1 MERCIS
7 GKTEFVSKF
16 EQVSCTIGSGDRLDR
31 LGWQQSR
38 SRPFGRGRRWKRDP
52 NLSARI
58 FFEKSFFR
66 KIHTTRIPST
76 RDTLEST
83 SMQNFFKNLSLGT
96 RRRGASDRIG
106 GARWTGPTKSAEK
119 RWVGGARAGALRS
132 RVKEVERTGAGEGGG
147 EGGRE
152 GDGERRR
159 ERWTE
164 TGDGV
169 CNQRG
174 NSRRGVEESQPT
186 EQPVRHGALSRMHV
200 EPSISA
206 CAAHVIELHLATRHL
221 SSPTRPCLGRCGA
234 GSRSRSFTDS
244 SRAVHP
250 RPTRSIHAE
259 SISSTLGRLIGGYFE
274 EIFGE
279 KEGGLD
285 LASERDIEREKEG
298 WKITWSR
305 EHYGV

>member
-66 KIHTTRIPST
+66 KIHTT

-147 EGGRE
+147 ERRKGGRWRE
-152 GDGERRR
+152 AERKVDRDR
-159 ERWTE
+159 
-164 TGDGV
+164 
-169 CNQRG
+169 
-174 NSRRGVEESQPT
+174 
-186 EQPVRHGALSRMHV
+186 
-200 EPSISA
+200 
-206 CAAHVIELHLATRHL
+206 
-221 SSPTRPCLGRCGA
+221 GRC
-234 GSRSRSFTDS
+234 
-244 SRAVHP
+244 
-250 RPTRSIHAE
+250 
-259 SISSTLGRLIGGYFE
+259 L
-274 EIFGE
+274 
-279 KEGGLD
+279 
-285 LASERDIEREKEG
+285 
-298 WKITWSR
+298 
-305 EHYGV
+305 

>member
-1 MERCIS
+1 ME
-7 GKTEFVSKF
+7 T
-16 EQVSCTIGSGDRLDR
+16 GSE
-31 LGWQQSR
+31 SVR
-38 SRPFGRGRRWKRDP
+38 S
-52 NLSARI
+52 NL
-58 FFEKSFFR
+58 FR
-66 KIHTTRIPST
+66 KIFFSKNSHHSHPLHSCHSRINV
-76 RDTLEST
+76 DAKLL
-83 SMQNFFKNLSLGT
+83 KNLSLRR

-174 NSRRGVEESQPT
+174 DSRRGVEESQPT